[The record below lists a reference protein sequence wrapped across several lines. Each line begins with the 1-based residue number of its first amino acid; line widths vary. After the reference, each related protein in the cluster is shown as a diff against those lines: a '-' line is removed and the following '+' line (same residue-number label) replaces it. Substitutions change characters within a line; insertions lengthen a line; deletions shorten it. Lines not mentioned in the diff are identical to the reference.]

1 MSLLLPRR
9 AILHSDSTYSSLRQR
24 SATGRRL
31 LLAQCFTRL
40 VVGRRRATSIAIPR
54 KSRVILY
61 DRAANLSVLIRNST
75 VQEMN
80 PTPIFFF
87 FFFFYTFRCPFPF
100 PITFNAI
107 MQLYLSLLCLLRHY
121 SYSLENLHFWLR
133 DIFLSFFFSHFQLC
147 IATLFQFYCLNSQ

>member
-1 MSLLLPRR
+1 LVFAPSQRCPYRATSCR

-31 LLAQCFTRL
+31 LLAQCFTWL
-40 VVGRRRATSIAIPR
+40 VAGQRRATSIAIAR

-80 PTPIFFF
+80 PTPPFFLF
-87 FFFFYTFRCPFPF
+87 FSYVPGRPLPF
-100 PITFNAI
+100 PITRLTRPCNSISPFV
-107 MQLYLSLLCLLRHY
+107 M
-121 SYSLENLHFWLR
+121 F
-133 DIFLSFFFSHFQLC
+133 
-147 IATLFQFYCLNSQ
+147 IATPYSFLREFALREGTLFSPSFVLLAF

>member
-1 MSLLLPRR
+1 LVFAPSQRCPYRATSCR

-31 LLAQCFTRL
+31 LLAQCFTWL
-40 VVGRRRATSIAIPR
+40 VAGQRRATSIAIAR

-80 PTPIFFF
+80 PTPPFFLF
-87 FFFFYTFRCPFPF
+87 FSYVPGRPLPF
-100 PITFNAI
+100 PITRLTRPCNSISFCYVYCDTVFI
-107 MQLYLSLLCLLRHY
+107 SRRICTPR
-121 SYSLENLHFWLR
+121 R
-133 DIFLSFFFSHFQLC
+133 DTFLSFFRALLAS
-147 IATLFQFYCLNSQ
+147 INS